1 MPQPPSTPVI
11 SRELVRFIS
20 FAAQKTFAAVV
31 ANAGTLSAEFDAGAS
46 VTDVNQ
52 FLAGGFPGVANP
64 QRAVGPW
71 LDALI
76 FSPVAGT
83 ILVEFAVDTGTA
95 YHAIATSAV
104 GAGVASNIS
113 GLRIT
118 GRFVRV
124 TYTNTSGGGSGTNV
138 EFGVYI
144 RSS

>member
-11 SRELVRFIS
+11 SRELVRVIP
-20 FAAQKTFAAVV
+20 FAAEKTFAAVV
-31 ANAGTLSAEFDAGAS
+31 ANLGTMVAEFDVGAS

-52 FLAGGFPGVANP
+52 FIVGSFPGVSNP

-83 ILVEFAVDTGTA
+83 LLVEFAVDTGTA
-95 YHAIATSAV
+95 YRSIATSAV
-104 GAGVASNIS
+104 AASVASNIS

-124 TYTNTSGGGSGTNV
+124 TFTNTSGGGSVINV
-138 EFGVYI
+138 EFGIYV

>member
-11 SRELVRFIS
+11 SRELVRVIP
-20 FAAQKTFAAVV
+20 FAAEKTFAAVV
-31 ANAGTLSAEFDAGAS
+31 ANLGTMVAEFDVGAS

-52 FLAGGFPGVANP
+52 FIVGSFPGAANP

-76 FSPVAGT
+76 FSPVAGSL
-83 ILVEFAVDTGTA
+83 LVEFAVDTGTV
-95 YHAIATSAV
+95 YHSIATSGVA
-104 GAGVASNIS
+104 AGIASNIS

-124 TYTNTSGGGSGTNV
+124 TFTNTSGGGSGTNV
-138 EFGVYI
+138 EFGIYV

>member
-11 SRELVRFIS
+11 ARELVRVIP
-20 FAAQKTFAAVV
+20 FASQKTFAAVV
-31 ANAGTLSAEFDAGAS
+31 ANAGTLSAEFDVGAS
-46 VTDVNQ
+46 VTDINQ
-52 FLAGGFPGVANP
+52 FLAGGFPGAANP

-71 LDALI
+71 LDALV

-83 ILVEFAVDTGTA
+83 LLVEFAVDTGGLYRSIA
-95 YHAIATSAV
+95 SSGVAAAI
-104 GAGVASNIS
+104 ASNIS

-124 TYTNTSGGGSGTNV
+124 TFTNTSGGGSGTNV
-138 EFGVYI
+138 ELGIYI